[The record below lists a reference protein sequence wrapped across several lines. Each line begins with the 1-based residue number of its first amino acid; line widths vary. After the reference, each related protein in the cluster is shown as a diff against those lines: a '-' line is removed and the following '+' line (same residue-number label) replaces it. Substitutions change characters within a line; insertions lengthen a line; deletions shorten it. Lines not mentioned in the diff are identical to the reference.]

1 MFVLDVAGRFF
12 AVAFD
17 PAADTFSH
25 VDVEADLGEV
35 DDCLRD
41 DDDAAASDGS
51 AHDVVVLEAIDAVD
65 FAAAD
70 FFEVA
75 CDSVSS
81 LASSLSERSLLRSF
95 ALLC

>member
-17 PAADTFSH
+17 PVADTFSH

-70 FFEVA
+70 FFELA
-75 CDSVSS
+75 CESVSS
-81 LASSLSERSLLRSF
+81 FAPSASERSRLRSF